1 MQKRFEIRRAE
12 IRDAVQIAEV
22 NTQSWKE
29 TYPGIMPEARLA
41 VLDVGKCAKNWTNS
55 LNQNQIVWVA
65 TVDEQIV
72 GFVSGG
78 KNRVQSDCET
88 GLGNVCECE
97 LAVIYIL
104 KAFHKMGIGRALFDR
119 FVKQM
124 QAEGYHHMVVWVA
137 ELNSSTGF
145 YTRMGGELIDR
156 KIMLVFDERV
166 PEVAYRFDITKHK

>member
-1 MQKRFEIRRAE
+1 
-12 IRDAVQIAEV
+12 
-22 NTQSWKE
+22 
-29 TYPGIMPEARLA
+29 MPEARLA
-41 VLDVGKCAKNWTNS
+41 ALDVDKCAMNWTDS

-78 KNRVQSDCET
+78 KNRIQSDCET

-124 QAEGYHHMVVWVA
+124 QAEGFQTMVVWVA
-137 ELNSSTGF
+137 ELNPSTG
-145 YTRMGGELIDR
+145 YYARMGGELIDR
-156 KIMLVFDERV
+156 KFMSVCGQYV
-166 PEVAYRFDITKHK
+166 PEVAYRFDITKYY